1 MSTST
6 LFQEDRRIYPLG
18 NFPCLF
24 YNLDNKYQT
33 QIQYREEIKL
43 NENGSLTKK
52 TVHII
57 SKNEWRNGGGRNGTT
72 MKKKDTPLE
81 ILFQKNKY
89 KRENKYEENR

>member
-1 MSTST
+1 MSTFT

-24 YNLDNKYQT
+24 YNLKNKHQT

-52 TVHII
+52 QCILFP
-57 SKNEWRNGGGRNGTT
+57 KNEWRNGGGRNGTT
-72 MKKKDTPLE
+72 MKKKDAPLE

-89 KRENKYEENR
+89 KRENKYEENC

>member
-1 MSTST
+1 M
-6 LFQEDRRIYPLG
+6 
-18 NFPCLF
+18 F
-24 YNLDNKYQT
+24 YNLDNKHQT

-72 MKKKDTPLE
+72 MKKKDAPLE